1 MTKADYYMKEN
12 ISNIL
17 ANGYLDEN
25 PRPHYKDGTPA
36 HTYSVNHVVRTYDL
50 SKNEFPICT
59 LRPIAIKTGIKEILA
74 IYQNQSNRISEFE
87 RMGCGWWKDWE
98 LENGTIGR
106 SYPYNIESHR
116 LNEMKKD
123 IIKIEQKVFDKKEA
137 ATEFILGNY
146 NTVKNF
152 TNEEIQELKFIWI
165 NMIMNCQNNQTF
177 VDKKWNSFEQF
188 LKDVRY
194 IPQYFLARED
204 NFNDWVLSKDYYM
217 SNCYS
222 KDTCVFLRKDEL
234 KLLNDSLYR
243 EELSRN
249 QVIELIKELR
259 FDPYGRRH
267 IMSFWNWSNIK
278 KKALVECAFETI
290 WNVRNKDGEKYLD
303 MCLIQR
309 SGDMLT
315 ASGAGGINE
324 SQYAALLLMIS
335 KATHYKPGIF
345 THFVANE
352 QIYDRHLDAAKEML
366 ERFDENKKENISI
379 TLNSN
384 TDDFFQM
391 SVNDFEIKNYE
402 PIKPQLRLELGI

>member
-17 ANGYLDEN
+17 TNGYLDEN

-123 IIKIEQKVFDKKEA
+123 IIKIEKKVFDKKEA

-194 IPQYFLARED
+194 IPQYFLARE
-204 NFNDWVLSKDYYM
+204 
-217 SNCYS
+217 
-222 KDTCVFLRKDEL
+222 
-234 KLLNDSLYR
+234 
-243 EELSRN
+243 
-249 QVIELIKELR
+249 VI
-259 FDPYGRRH
+259 
-267 IMSFWNWSNIK
+267 
-278 KKALVECAFETI
+278 
-290 WNVRNKDGEKYLD
+290 
-303 MCLIQR
+303 
-309 SGDMLT
+309 
-315 ASGAGGINE
+315 
-324 SQYAALLLMIS
+324 LMIGFYQ
-335 KATHYKPGIF
+335 KI
-345 THFVANE
+345 
-352 QIYDRHLDAAKEML
+352 I
-366 ERFDENKKENISI
+366 I
-379 TLNSN
+379 
-384 TDDFFQM
+384 
-391 SVNDFEIKNYE
+391 
-402 PIKPQLRLELGI
+402 